1 MDRKRTKSLPVFRLV
16 FSDQELERQIRDVLS
31 CPGRSELEALCQGW
45 SNTQRLQV
53 VSKLLLQQEL
63 ESALSLLCLFP
74 CHGRR
79 MAELKLQALID
90 LKRYEEAETQASLM
104 LTEDPD
110 CSVTREKRM
119 MCRRKLGRKI
129 EELTDKLFLLEKI
142 GADPQR
148 LHNTY
153 LIRGSKFLRAKRFD
167 EAAADIRAAE
177 QHLPQSADSLA
188 LRGKLAYEFGDYHE
202 AVGYLTCSL
211 EYSDSA
217 RRFSLTSVLTERS
230 LSQQKMGR
238 YQVAMADLDRA
249 MTLEVSSELKAW
261 LLWMRASL
269 HQRMG
274 EKDMALKDLTW
285 GLVLDP
291 GNVHLQILHAKLT
304 GKGYEPEEPGEN
316 ENPWQSQFSI
326 ALSLFTQGAYDDA
339 LREIHKL
346 EEALGPSLQTRFWK
360 AQIYLSK
367 GEFQKGR
374 ELRDSIAGEALAGG
388 KVMLWAWA
396 RDLDW
401 RCRLDDLWNDS

>member
-16 FSDQELERQIRDVLS
+16 FSDQELEHQIRDVLG
-31 CPGRSELEALCQGW
+31 CPGRLELEALCQGW

-53 VSKLLLQQEL
+53 VSKLLLRQEL
-63 ESALSLLCLFP
+63 ESALTLLCLFP
-74 CHGRR
+74 CHSRR

-90 LKRYEEAETQASLM
+90 LKRYEEAESQASLM
-104 LTEDPD
+104 LSEDPN
-110 CSVTREKRM
+110 CAVTREKRM

-129 EELTDKLFLLEKI
+129 EELTDKLFLLERI

-153 LIRGSKFLRAKRFD
+153 LIRGSRYLRAKMYD
-167 EAAADIRAAE
+167 EAGEDIKVAE

-188 LRGKLAYEFGDYHE
+188 LRGKLAYEYGDYHD
-202 AVGYLTCSL
+202 AIGYLTCSL
-211 EYSDSA
+211 DYHDSA

-230 LSQQKMGR
+230 LAQQKVGR
-238 YQVAMADLDRA
+238 YELALADLDRA

-274 EKDMALKDLTW
+274 DKDKALKDLTW

-304 GKGYEPEEPGEN
+304 GEGYEPADSPSA

-326 ALSLFTQGAYDDA
+326 ALSLFTQGQYAEA
-339 LREIHKL
+339 LREINKL
-346 EEALGPSLQTRFWK
+346 EQAQGPSLQTRFWR
-360 AQIYLSK
+360 AQIHLSK
-367 GEFQKGR
+367 GEFKKGR
-374 ELRDSIAGEALAGG
+374 ELRDALAAEALANG

-401 RCRLDDLWNDS
+401 RCRLDDLWHTL